1 VDAEFRIEPEPTE
14 ADRQA
19 IIKAVEELLEREE
32 HLARPSTWRLFGW
45 VAQRTGIT
53 DLARWMPS
61 TRVWPLSA
69 RLPRGGREF
78 PGLSG
83 RGDAK

>member
-1 VDAEFRIEPEPTE
+1 VDAELRIEPEPTD

-19 IIKAVEELLEREE
+19 IIKAVEVMIEREE
-32 HLARPSTWRLFGW
+32 QLARPSSWRLSGW

-53 DLARWMPS
+53 DLARWLPS
-61 TRVWPLSA
+61 TRVWPLST
-69 RLPRGGREF
+69 RLPRGGREY
-78 PGLSG
+78 PGLGG

>member
-19 IIKAVEELLEREE
+19 IIKAVEELLERKEQ
-32 HLARPSTWRLFGW
+32 LARPSTWRLFGW